1 MFSLHFL
8 MIQTMFKNKKK
19 IRESV
24 KHPPPLRENSLIFF
38 IFLLNPSL
46 MEDLVQN
53 DFEDLDPSLKS
64 LHLLQGKF
72 VIIPI
77 KMREIQSVAI
87 LTVGEGIVF
96 HFIKKPPKDDLEE
109 LLRFGVV
116 NYMEELYGSLFHFPR
131 CTC

>member
-1 MFSLHFL
+1 
-8 MIQTMFKNKKK
+8 
-19 IRESV
+19 
-24 KHPPPLRENSLIFF
+24 
-38 IFLLNPSL
+38 